1 LILVLFPSGSNFVAA
16 PIRSTVRAAKEKF
29 TLQGLVKRRGT
40 TAELPA
46 FEELGVTDEARNIV
60 DWVHFEKSRS
70 ELGPGFIRILS
81 YFKEDGVKSIAQIE
95 AAMHEQNTAALVI
108 PAHTLKGESR
118 QLGAEPLAKMAEL
131 IETTARFCVETH
143 RFPDELV
150 PEVVELRKLFD
161 ETIELFDKATNPL
174 VSRAGPGAFGR
185 KANNQSFGR
194 I

>member
-1 LILVLFPSGSNFVAA
+1 VS
-16 PIRSTVRAAKEKF
+16 
-29 TLQGLVKRRGT
+29 
-40 TAELPA
+40 
-46 FEELGVTDEARNIV
+46 DEPDIV

-95 AAMHEQNTAALVI
+95 DAMREQNTTALVI

-118 QLGAEPLAKMAEL
+118 QLGAEPLAKIAEL
-131 IETTARFCVETH
+131 IETTARFCIETH

-150 PEVVELRKLFD
+150 PQVVELRSTFEK
-161 ETIELFDKATNPL
+161 TVELFDKATNPL
-174 VSRAGPGAFGR
+174 LSRARPAPGGFGR
-185 KANNQSFGR
+185 KVANHQGYGR

>member
-1 LILVLFPSGSNFVAA
+1 VA
-16 PIRSTVRAAKEKF
+16 
-29 TLQGLVKRRGT
+29 
-40 TAELPA
+40 
-46 FEELGVTDEARNIV
+46 DEARDIV
-60 DWVHFEKSRS
+60 DWGHFEKSRA

-95 AAMHEQNTAALVI
+95 QAMRDQNTAALVL

-118 QLGAEPLAKMAEL
+118 QLGAEPLAKIAEL
-131 IETTARFCVETH
+131 IESTARFSLESR

-150 PEVVELRKLFD
+150 PEVVELRRLFD
-161 ETIELFDKATNPL
+161 QTIDLFDKATNPL
-174 VSRAGPGAFGR
+174 MTRAGPGGFGR